1 MCSEGVSES
10 SRICLQSL
18 KSRLCGGNGQVA
30 GLALYNKGNRA
41 TPLFNYNHYLRRW
54 EMPDLV
60 GHDGKRVG
68 SDNKTDGMNRHIYR
82 LVAAVLAA
90 MTIVSCIDARKS
102 ETFRVLEDV
111 DSYIE
116 ARPDSALAVLE
127 GIDKSKLTSKE
138 LEAKY
143 ALLLSQALDKNYIDL
158 QSDSIIAPAVNY
170 YKYHGTDDER
180 FRTLYYAGRVYQN
193 AGDIEAAMEKFVEA
207 ERYISSQIDKSVV
220 ARLYKAKMVAYRD
233 VFDHQSALEQAK
245 TAAEYYLA
253 AKDSTRYLNAV
264 NDIAVSYS
272 LLEDKES
279 EDKYLAILSSNMHLL
294 THMQISKYYGIQ
306 LNNSLQGPVENIQN
320 TLKDYLAATPDE
332 SMINWICVADA
343 YIALSDYQSA
353 LKSLDSHIL
362 YGGQKDLTYYWT
374 AATLYEKLGR
384 YKEALSL
391 YKEYLYTSD
400 HATLAAVESDTKF
413 IEERHKKEIE
423 LLDAE
428 HSKERITLISIIAI
442 LCAVIIIYLI
452 RKQLQIR
459 TAEKKQLEI
468 EKKRYEQ
475 LYADAIAER
484 EALTKMIED
493 SSVKDETKA
502 VIRERLEVLNK
513 VIISHITDTSSANK
527 KAFQE
532 LEALI
537 SDRDSFIESTR
548 LTIEGNNPG
557 FITALREAGLT
568 DEEINICCLY
578 VIGLKGKDIKTYTN
592 QSRLYIQ
599 SAEIRHKLGLTENDT
614 NLSIHLRN
622 MCENEVC

>member
-1 MCSEGVSES
+1 
-10 SRICLQSL
+10 
-18 KSRLCGGNGQVA
+18 
-30 GLALYNKGNRA
+30 
-41 TPLFNYNHYLRRW
+41 
-54 EMPDLV
+54 
-60 GHDGKRVG
+60 
-68 SDNKTDGMNRHIYR
+68 MNRHIYR
-82 LVAAVLAA
+82 LVAAILAA
-90 MTIVSCIDARKS
+90 MTIVSCKDARKS

-127 GIDKSKLTSKE
+127 GIDKSELTSKE

-158 QSDSIIAPAVNY
+158 QSDSIIAPAVRY
-170 YKYHGTDDER
+170 YENHGTPDER
-180 FRTLYYAGRVYQN
+180 LKMYYYSGRIKQNSGDYEGAMERFVKGESYGDECTDKALLGRLYAVKQYVYQETINYPSAIPN
-193 AGDIEAAMEKFVEA
+193 AQLAADAFLEA
-207 ERYISSQIDKSVV
+207 E
-220 ARLYKAKMVAYRD
+220 D
-233 VFDHQSALEQAK
+233 VHK
-245 TAAEYYLA
+245 Y
-253 AKDSTRYLNAV
+253 
-264 NDIAVSYS
+264 
-272 LLEDKES
+272 LLEIND
-279 EDKYLAILSSNMHLL
+279 LAILYQL
-294 THMQISKYYGIQ
+294 THDEAKHAECMNIIKENWDILTDKHKSHYYTILLNPYSNAENPDELISEYLSEVKDSSLIIWSGLSNVYLRLNQPESVLQVLEYSLKYNQDEKDAAYYFAQASAYEQ
-306 LNNSLQGPVENIQN
+306 LGESDEA
-320 TLKDYLAATPDE
+320 LAAYKKYVEIT
-332 SMINWICVADA
+332 DA
-343 YIALSDYQSA
+343 NDLEI
-353 LKSLDSHIL
+353 LK
-362 YGGQKDLTYYWT
+362 
-374 AATLYEKLGR
+374 A
-384 YKEALSL
+384 
-391 YKEYLYTSD
+391 
-400 HATLAAVESDTKF
+400 DTKF

-442 LCAVIIIYLI
+442 LCAVIVIYLI

-459 TAEKKQLEI
+459 TAENKQLEI

-484 EALTKMIED
+484 DALTKMIED

-557 FITALREAGLT
+557 FISALREAGLT

-614 NLSIHLRN
+614 NLSIYLRN

>member
-1 MCSEGVSES
+1 M
-10 SRICLQSL
+10 RM
-18 KSRLCGGNGQVA
+18 RLLLLIITA
-30 GLALYNKGNRA
+30 
-41 TPLFNYNHYLRRW
+41 
-54 EMPDLV
+54 
-60 GHDGKRVG
+60 
-68 SDNKTDGMNRHIYR
+68 I
-82 LVAAVLAA
+82 
-90 MTIVSCIDARKS
+90 TIVSCNDARKS
-102 ETFRVLEDV
+102 ETFRLLEDV

-127 GIDKSKLTSKE
+127 GIDKSELTSKE

-158 QSDSIIAPAVNY
+158 QSDSIIAPAVRY
-170 YKYHGTDDER
+170 YENHGTPDER
-180 FRTLYYAGRVYQN
+180 LKMYYYSGRIKQNSGDYEGAMEMFVKGESYGDECTDKALLGRLYAAKQYVYQETINYPSAIPN
-193 AGDIEAAMEKFVEA
+193 AQLAADAFLEA
-207 ERYISSQIDKSVV
+207 EDVHKYLLQI
-220 ARLYKAKMVAYRD
+220 
-233 VFDHQSALEQAK
+233 
-245 TAAEYYLA
+245 
-253 AKDSTRYLNAV
+253 
-264 NDIAVSYS
+264 ND
-272 LLEDKES
+272 
-279 EDKYLAILSSNMHLL
+279 LAILYQL
-294 THMQISKYYGIQ
+294 THDDAKHAECMNIIKENWDILTDKHKSHYYTILLNPYSNAENPDELISEYLSEVKDSSLIIWSGLSNAYLRLNQPESVLQVLEYSLKYNQDEKDAAYYFSQASAYEQ
-306 LNNSLQGPVENIQN
+306 LGESDEA
-320 TLKDYLAATPDE
+320 LAAYKKYVEIT
-332 SMINWICVADA
+332 DA
-343 YIALSDYQSA
+343 NDLEI
-353 LKSLDSHIL
+353 LK
-362 YGGQKDLTYYWT
+362 
-374 AATLYEKLGR
+374 A
-384 YKEALSL
+384 
-391 YKEYLYTSD
+391 
-400 HATLAAVESDTKF
+400 DTKF

-484 EALTKMIED
+484 DALTKMIED

>member
-1 MCSEGVSES
+1 
-10 SRICLQSL
+10 
-18 KSRLCGGNGQVA
+18 
-30 GLALYNKGNRA
+30 
-41 TPLFNYNHYLRRW
+41 
-54 EMPDLV
+54 
-60 GHDGKRVG
+60 
-68 SDNKTDGMNRHIYR
+68 MNRHIYR
-82 LVAAVLAA
+82 LVAAALAA
-90 MTIVSCIDARKS
+90 ITIVSCNDARKS

-158 QSDSIIAPAVNY
+158 QSDSIIAPAVRY
-170 YKYHGTDDER
+170 YENHGTPDER
-180 FRTLYYAGRVYQN
+180 LLTHYYRGVIYLN
-193 AGDIEAAMEKFVEA
+193 DGDRESAMESYIKA
-207 ERYISSQIDKSVV
+207 ERYVDECRDYGVI
-220 ARLYKAKMVAYRD
+220 ARLYTAKMNLYQYAYD
-233 VFDHQSALEQAK
+233 FASALEQEEIASSYFLK
-245 TAAEYYLA
+245 DKDTIRYISTLNTITGLKMQLGQYSEAYQYLDKIKSLWNNLDEYQKSIY
-253 AKDSTRYLNAV
+253 Y
-264 NDIAVSYS
+264 
-272 LLEDKES
+272 
-279 EDKYLAILSSNMHLL
+279 SNMLHLSKSDSVL
-294 THMQISKYYGIQ
+294 DTGSILKEYVSEISNHQYADW
-306 LNNSLQGPVENIQN
+306 LNIAN
-320 TLKDYLAATPDE
+320 
-332 SMINWICVADA
+332 A
-343 YIALSDYQSA
+343 YISVYDYQSA
-353 LKSLDSHIL
+353 SDAIDRYIE
-362 YGGQKDLTYYWT
+362 YGGIANAPYYWT
-374 AATLYEKLGR
+374 LALLYEGL
-384 YKEALSL
+384 KEYEKSNSA
-391 YKEYLYTSD
+391 YKEYFKITGEENVVIL
-400 HATLAAVESDTKF
+400 ESDTKF

-452 RKQLQIR
+452 RKQLKIR

-484 EALTKMIED
+484 DALTKMIED

-532 LEALI
+532 LEALVA
-537 SDRDSFIESTR
+537 DRDSFIESTR
-548 LTIEGNNPG
+548 LTIEGNNPE
-557 FITALREAGLT
+557 FIAALKKQGLT

-578 VIGLKGKDIKTYTN
+578 VIGLKGKDIKAYTS
-592 QSRLYIQ
+592 QPRHYIQ
-599 SAEIRHKLGLTENDT
+599 SAEIRHKLGLTEKDT
-614 NLSIHLRN
+614 NLSIYLRN